1 MPEKI
6 NNKVK
11 HWFALYTKPRHEF
24 KALEQIRAL
33 SIEVYLP
40 TIIVKKKWSDRKKK
54 VEEPIFRGYIFIYAD
69 GHERLI
75 SIQQSSIVRTICFNG
90 KPSIIPEWQIENL
103 RRLLSEKPEV
113 FVTDK
118 IEVGAKVRITDGPFS
133 DVIGIVT
140 EYKKGEKYLAVS
152 IDLLRRSVL
161 VRLPEE
167 SIVKI
172 VEN

>member
-1 MPEKI
+1 MPEQL

-11 HWFALYTKPRHEF
+11 NWFALYTKPRHEF

-33 SIEVYLP
+33 SVEVYLP

-54 VEEPIFRGYIFIYAD
+54 IEEPLFRGYLFIYA
-69 GHERLI
+69 GEAERII
-75 SIQQSSIVRTICFNG
+75 SMQQPAIIRTVSFNG

-103 RRLLSEKPEV
+103 KKVLAEKPEV
-113 FVTDK
+113 FITDK
-118 IEVGAKVRITDGPFS
+118 IELGVKVRITDGPFS

-140 EYKKGEKYLAVS
+140 EYKPGEKHLAVS

-161 VRLPEE
+161 VRLTKE